1 MVQGSQTPKSTGR
14 TIAPPAFRVSS
25 LAVLT
30 AVTVVFTFM
39 VKIPVAPTK
48 GYVHLGD
55 VAIMF
60 TAFTFGPVT
69 AMISGALGTGI
80 ADLLAGYPQWAPI
93 SFFIHGIQGFLAG
106 AIMRSAFLKTSPM
119 KDDAAERRAVLQFPI
134 ARALAAGAAG
144 LVVLVGFYFL
154 AGAAMV
160 GFGAALVEIPGNI
173 LQGSVGTIGGILLA
187 KAVYRAYPPVRGFF
201 W

>member
-1 MVQGSQTPKSTGR
+1 MEKRSHTPRNPGKPV
-14 TIAPPAFRVSS
+14 APPAFRVSS

-39 VKIPVAPTK
+39 VKIPIAPTK

-55 VAIMF
+55 VAIFF

-106 AIMRSAFLKTSPM
+106 AIMRSAFLKV
-119 KDDAAERRAVLQFPI
+119 KAAGAGEQEQRRSFQFPI
-134 ARALAAGAAG
+134 ARAIAAGAAG
-144 LVVLVGFYFL
+144 LIILVGFYFL

-160 GFGAALVEIPGNI
+160 GFSAALFEIPGNI
-173 LQGSVGTIGGILLA
+173 IQGSVGAIGGILLA